1 MTHRVLVQYCRT
13 MDHSAFDQQYHD
25 VHVPLARKIPVV
37 VRFDI
42 GHASALECDTAAY
55 LDAVLDFASAEAFA
69 SGMGSPEGT
78 AAAGDVPNFATGG
91 ASMSHYDIEDF
102 TP

>member
-1 MTHRVLVQYCRT
+1 MTHRLLVQYGRPT
-13 MDHSAFDQQYHD
+13 DPSAFDQHYRD
-25 VHVPLARKIPVV
+25 VHVPLAQKIPGV

-42 GHASALECDTAAY
+42 GHANALDGDTAPY
-55 LDAVLDFASAEAFA
+55 LVAVLDFASAEAFA

>member
-1 MTHRVLVQYCRT
+1 MTHRLLVQYGRPT
-13 MDHSAFDQQYHD
+13 DPSAFDQHYRD
-25 VHVPLARKIPVV
+25 VHVPLARK
-37 VRFDI
+37 
-42 GHASALECDTAAY
+42 TAPY
-55 LDAVLDFASAEAFA
+55 LVAVLDFASAEAFA